1 MCLLFMDMTAFYY
14 KRRLGENMK
23 RNYRYSASG
32 LVFSIFLCMLIAACV
47 GQKHEKRVK
56 PDAFFKKWKAK
67 AETSKGYSPSKRQ
80 RVVDFKD
87 KKTAVVGQE
96 ATYPAPKELPTQE
109 ISMTMHG
116 VDISVLLRTLARAAN
131 INIMINQSVQGKADL
146 NIKKAPWDQVFNG
159 ILSTHGLTYAW
170 VGDIIRIMTVED
182 REQDLKRESQKKEL
196 KLVEPLMTRIVQID
210 YAPAGKLQ
218 DNLAKFLTVDG
229 QGNPIGSVMV
239 DDHTNSLIIQALAD
253 DIDKMVALIQE
264 LDRSTFQ
271 VLIEAHIVEA
281 TKSTARDLGVQ
292 WGGLSQVS
300 SGGVNH
306 YITSGANSTGI
317 LEQTLVDSSGVA
329 QALNP
334 TTEMAASFPAN
345 IGTTG
350 LTLGYVYEDIG
361 KTVLTAQLSALQSEG
376 KLNILSSPSITTL
389 DNQTAVIESGKEVPY
404 QTVEDGEVKIEYKDA
419 TLRLEV
425 IPHVINGATLTM
437 IIDVKK
443 DELDFANAVGGQP
456 AITTKKA
463 STKVILLDGETTVI
477 GGLNKEKVD
486 DAESGV
492 PGFKDIPLLGWLFK
506 SQSKDKEMD
515 DLLIFI
521 TPHIL
526 KERVVTGTKEESPEE
541 TPPTEQP
548 AKSDPVPE

>member
-1 MCLLFMDMTAFYY
+1 
-14 KRRLGENMK
+14 
-23 RNYRYSASG
+23 
-32 LVFSIFLCMLIAACV
+32 MLIFGCV

-56 PDAFFKKWKAK
+56 KDAFFEKWKVK
-67 AETSKGYSPSKRQ
+67 AETSKGYSPSRKKQ
-80 RVVDFKD
+80 VAEFKE
-87 KKTAVVGQE
+87 KKTAAVGEE
-96 ATYPAPKELPTQE
+96 AAAKVPKALPTQK

-116 VDISVLLRTLARAAN
+116 VDVSVLLRTLARAAN
-131 INIMINQSVQGKADL
+131 INIMINESVQGKADL
-146 NIKKAPWDQVFNG
+146 NIKNASWDQVFNG

-182 REQDLKRESQKKEL
+182 REQDLKRETQKKEL
-196 KLVEPLMTRIVQID
+196 KLVEPLITRIVQVD
-210 YAPAGKLQ
+210 YSEATKLQ
-218 DNLAKFLTVDG
+218 GNLEKFLTMDG
-229 QGNPIGSVMV
+229 EGKPIGTVMV
-239 DDHTNSLIIQALAD
+239 DEHTNSLIIQAIAE
-253 DIDKMVALIQE
+253 DITGMISLIQE
-264 LDRSTFQ
+264 LDRPTSQ

-292 WGGLSQVS
+292 WGGLYKNE
-300 SGGVNH
+300 GGVNH
-306 YITSGANSTGI
+306 YITPGANSTGI
-317 LEQTLVDSSGVA
+317 LDQTLRDSAGAV

-334 TTEMAASFPAN
+334 TTGMAVNFPAN

-350 LTLGYVYEDIG
+350 LTLGYVFEDVG
-361 KTVLTAQLSALQSEG
+361 KAVLTAQLSALQDEG

-425 IPHVINGATLTM
+425 IPHVIDGKTLTL

-486 DAESGV
+486 DSEAGV

-506 SQSKDKEMD
+506 STSKDKEMD

-526 KERVVTGTKEESPEE
+526 KERVVAEAQEEPVEDMPPIEQVPSEVEPQEPADDMPPAEQSPK
-541 TPPTEQP
+541 PEQQ
-548 AKSDPVPE
+548 PE